1 MRVVVPTPPRAVRPP
16 PPPSLGPH
24 QRHAHTHTRGSRLI
38 ARADPADL
46 DALRAALSAAV
57 DAEDYGR
64 AAQLRDELK

>member
-1 MRVVVPTPPRAVRPP
+1 MRVVVQTPPRAVRPLRAA
-16 PPPSLGPH
+16 SLGAH
-24 QRHAHTHTRGSRLI
+24 QRHAHTLPRGRRLI

-64 AAQLRDELK
+64 AAQLRDQLK

>member
-1 MRVVVPTPPRAVRPP
+1 MRVLPTSRPAARPPRAARPP
-16 PPPSLGPH
+16 T
-24 QRHAHTHTRGSRLI
+24 QRLATSNLRRACRLI

-46 DALRAALSAAV
+46 DRLRAALSAAV